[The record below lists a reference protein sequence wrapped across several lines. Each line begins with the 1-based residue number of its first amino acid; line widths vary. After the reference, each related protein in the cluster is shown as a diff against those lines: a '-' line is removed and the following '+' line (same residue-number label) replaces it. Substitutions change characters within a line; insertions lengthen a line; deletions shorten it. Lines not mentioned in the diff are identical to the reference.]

1 MKVSVFSLCS
11 TLKRP
16 VNSGRLLFFMHPMR
30 PCPLPQSRQS
40 HLSQTGLVGCFC
52 VLSVCLFAHFLFD
65 TAYISLKPCP
75 VLNLLVIGL
84 HGFTGR
90 LQAAAMGACGGCV
103 RMGIFDESSPTLM
116 VQQVWAVWY

>member
-1 MKVSVFSLCS
+1 MKVSVLSLCN

-16 VNSGRLLFFMHPMR
+16 VNSGRLLFPVPNASMS
-30 PCPLPQSRQS
+30 LSQS

-75 VLNLLVIGL
+75 ALNLLVIGL

-103 RMGIFDESSPTLM
+103 RMDTFDESSPTLM

>member
-1 MKVSVFSLCS
+1 MKVTVLSLCNI
-11 TLKRP
+11 LKRP
-16 VNSGRLLFFMHPMR
+16 VNSGRLFFLCAQCVNAPILIT
-30 PCPLPQSRQS
+30 PITPEPNWF
-40 HLSQTGLVGCFC
+40 GWVFC

-75 VLNLLVIGL
+75 ALNLLVIGL

-90 LQAAAMGACGGCV
+90 LQAAATGGCGGCV
-103 RMGIFDESSPTLM
+103 RMDTFDESSPTLM

>member
-1 MKVSVFSLCS
+1 MPPILITPITPEPNWFGWVFLC
-11 TLKRP
+11 
-16 VNSGRLLFFMHPMR
+16 FI
-30 PCPLPQSRQS
+30 CLP
-40 HLSQTGLVGCFC
+40 
-52 VLSVCLFAHFLFD
+52 VCLFAHILFD

-103 RMGIFDESSPTLM
+103 RMDTFDESSPTLM

>member
-1 MKVSVFSLCS
+1 MPVAAITSITPEPNWFGWVFLCFICLPVCTLSAQYGLSLFETHSVR
-11 TLKRP
+11 TVP
-16 VNSGRLLFFMHPMR
+16 
-30 PCPLPQSRQS
+30 
-40 HLSQTGLVGCFC
+40 
-52 VLSVCLFAHFLFD
+52 
-65 TAYISLKPCP
+65 
-75 VLNLLVIGL
+75 NLLVIGL